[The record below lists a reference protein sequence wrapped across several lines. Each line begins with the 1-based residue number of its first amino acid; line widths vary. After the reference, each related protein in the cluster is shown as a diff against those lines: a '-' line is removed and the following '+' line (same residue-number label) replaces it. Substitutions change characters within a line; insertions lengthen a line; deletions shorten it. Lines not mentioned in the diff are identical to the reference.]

1 VARKAE
7 GPAGEYPLTNAD
19 WGAIHRLA
27 WQNKEKVQTTDAHGK
42 EVVKNFGDALATDP
56 TAAIRH
62 YASNVRRPPL
72 KPGFKMV
79 KLRPPP
85 ADVPEEFWD
94 DVNPFPPS
102 CC

>member
-19 WGAIHRLA
+19 WGTIHKLA
-27 WQNKEKVQTTDAHGK
+27 WQNAEKVQTKDADGK
-42 EVVKNFGDALATDP
+42 EVERNFGDALATDP

-62 YASNVRRPPL
+62 YALKYKKLKSN
-72 KPGFKMV
+72 FKMV